1 MYFDLLKY
9 VDDKDG
15 LLHWIT
21 NGENLQQR
29 FVITMFPNIDNYDD
43 NDVNH
48 YDIVDSDIEDNNDV
62 NHYDIVDSDTE
73 YDTEDEDE
81 DDTEDEDDS
90 EP

>member
-29 FVITMFPNIDNYDD
+29 FVVTMFPNIDNYDD
-43 NDVNH
+43 
-48 YDIVDSDIEDNNDV
+48 NDV